1 MARVP
6 AVLIVDQNVD
16 RRFRVKQLVHQSQFQ
31 VCGEVGYGTAAV
43 SLASEIKPDVIMCAL
58 EKLVTRSVHTL
69 ATLIDALPETPVV
82 AYSPDGDLEV
92 AREAMHNGARDFL
105 AMPLSR
111 DDVRKAI
118 LSALESEERRR
129 MRLSG
134 DMNVNP
140 QGLVVTVF
148 GPKGG
153 IGKTTVVAN
162 LSVSLARAG
171 HSVACMDADAGF
183 GDVAG
188 MLDLQ
193 PDRSILDLSQRIDEV
208 TRETLPKFLM
218 PHSSGLMVLPAP
230 PLALDWRQVPSD
242 RFRKVIEMLAR
253 TFDVVLIDTSGIL
266 DELSLVALQSA
277 SFVLWI
283 TTTDYS
289 SIKDSQSAMN
299 ALRLMS
305 FPSDRI
311 RLLINQASP
320 GNDVRPNT
328 IAETLE
334 QPTFW
339 HIPYDRRLRRCA
351 QMGQTVVEVE
361 PSSKIAENFNDLG
374 RRITGTEPEPRAG
387 IIDRMKLRKKRQ
399 ETGEEPL
406 IGPALR
412 GEET

>member
-1 MARVP
+1 MASVP

-43 SLASEIKPDVIMCAL
+43 SLATEIKPDVIMCAL

-111 DDVRKAI
+111 DEVRKAI

-193 PDRSILDLSQRIDEV
+193 PDRSIVDLSQRIDEV

-230 PLALDWRQVPSD
+230 PLALDWRQVAPD
-242 RFRKVIEMLAR
+242 RFRKVIEALAR
-253 TFDVVLIDTSGIL
+253 SFDVVLIDTSGIL
-266 DELSLVALQSA
+266 DELCLVALQSA

-283 TTTDYS
+283 TTTDYA

-311 RLLINQASP
+311 RLLINQTSQS
-320 GNDVRPNT
+320 NDVRPNT

-339 HIPYDRRLRRCA
+339 HIPY
-351 QMGQTVVEVE
+351 
-361 PSSKIAENFNDLG
+361 
-374 RRITGTEPEPRAG
+374 
-387 IIDRMKLRKKRQ
+387 
-399 ETGEEPL
+399 
-406 IGPALR
+406 
-412 GEET
+412 